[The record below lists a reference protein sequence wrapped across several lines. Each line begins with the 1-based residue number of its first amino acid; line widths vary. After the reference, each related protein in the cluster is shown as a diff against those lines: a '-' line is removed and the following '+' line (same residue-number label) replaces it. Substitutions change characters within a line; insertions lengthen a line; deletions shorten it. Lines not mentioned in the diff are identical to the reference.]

1 MHFGRLFTTIGLGA
15 ALVQATPIQDQI
27 SKATAATP
35 RSAPPDQPVKHFHE
49 AKLTPHYSFS
59 EHSDPRFASAPLN
72 ETAQRAA
79 VKVLV
84 QTYLSTVRDLGVQTW
99 LSHNALLGWWWN
111 KQVLPWDAQPTVQ
124 LSENGIRF
132 LAAYYNM
139 TTWYYKYPGVPGGR
153 EFQLEV
159 NPNFVHGAVDDEAAN
174 TIDARWID
182 MENGLFIDIRAVRY
196 VKDHPEGENVL
207 ASKDGHEFR
216 DTYLYPLLET
226 TFEGVRTKIPYQYKS
241 MLVAEYGEDV
251 LINKEIKNH
260 KFVDNDMEWVPNE
273 EL

>member
-1 MHFGRLFTTIGLGA
+1 MHLGRLFTTIGLGA

-35 RSAPPDQPVKHFHE
+35 RSASLDQPAKHFHE
-49 AKLTPHYSFS
+49 ADFS
-59 EHSDPRFASAPLN
+59 EHYDPRFASAPLN

-159 NPNFVHGAVDDEAAN
+159 NPNFVHGAVDDEATN

-182 MENGLFIDIRAVRY
+182 MENGLFIDIMAVRY

-226 TFEGVRTKIPYQYKS
+226 TFEGVKTKIPYQYKS

-260 KFVDNDMEWVPNE
+260 KFVDNEMEWVPNE